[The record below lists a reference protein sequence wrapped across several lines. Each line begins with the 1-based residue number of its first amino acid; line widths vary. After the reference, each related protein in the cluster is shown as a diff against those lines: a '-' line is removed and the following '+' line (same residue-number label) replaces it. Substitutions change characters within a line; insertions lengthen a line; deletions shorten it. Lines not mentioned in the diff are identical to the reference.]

1 MNLNELLRLSVQKI
15 FPYPNVE
22 VANWTEV
29 IIYAIQLGL
38 TLLLLFLLASYQ
50 KMVINDTDQC
60 DMNMVS
66 KNLNA
71 HDLMSPQVIVAK
83 ENTNAE
89 QISARLLAGE
99 FNGVPVV
106 DDKGAVIGIVTALD
120 ILRALQGDKKLNTM
134 LARDI
139 MTPNPSTVK
148 KDTPIEEIIRIIVEK
163 EIVLVPVVEDNKK
176 LIGVVARL
184 DILREK
190 LNEGFITI
198 EKREAVSRT

>member
-1 MNLNELLRLSVQKI
+1 
-15 FPYPNVE
+15 
-22 VANWTEV
+22 
-29 IIYAIQLGL
+29 
-38 TLLLLFLLASYQ
+38 
-50 KMVINDTDQC
+50 MVI
-60 DMNMVS
+60 

-106 DDKGAVIGIVTALD
+106 DDNGAVVGIVTALD
-120 ILRALQGDKKLNTM
+120 ILKALQGGKKKLNEM

-148 KDTPIEEIIRIIVEK
+148 KDTPIEEIIRILVEK
-163 EIVLVPVVEDNKK
+163 EIVLVPVVEGNDNK

-198 EKREAVSRT
+198 GKREALSRT

>member
-1 MNLNELLRLSVQKI
+1 
-15 FPYPNVE
+15 
-22 VANWTEV
+22 
-29 IIYAIQLGL
+29 
-38 TLLLLFLLASYQ
+38 
-50 KMVINDTDQC
+50 
-60 DMNMVS
+60 
-66 KNLNA
+66 
-71 HDLMSPQVIVAK
+71 MSPQVVVAK
-83 ENTNAE
+83 ESTNAE

-106 DDKGAVIGIVTALD
+106 DDNGAVVGIVTALD
-120 ILRALQGDKKLNTM
+120 ILRAIQGGKKLNEM

-148 KDTPIEEIIRIIVEK
+148 KDTSIEEIIRILVEK
-163 EIVLVPVVEDNKK
+163 EIVLVPVIEGNDNK

-198 EKREAVSRT
+198 EKREALSRT

>member
-1 MNLNELLRLSVQKI
+1 LKA
-15 FPYPNVE
+15 F
-22 VANWTEV
+22 
-29 IIYAIQLGL
+29 
-38 TLLLLFLLASYQ
+38 
-50 KMVINDTDQC
+50 
-60 DMNMVS
+60 
-66 KNLNA
+66 
-71 HDLMSPQVIVAK
+71 DLMSQQVVVAR

-106 DDKGAVIGIVTALD
+106 DDNGAVIGIVTAID
-120 ILRALQGDKKLNTM
+120 ILKAIQGGKKLNAM

-139 MTPNPSTVK
+139 MTPNPSTIK
-148 KDTPIEEIIRIIVEK
+148 RDTPLEEIIRILVEK
-163 EIVLVPVVEDNKK
+163 EIVLVPVVEDDNTNK

-198 EKREAVSRT
+198 EKREALSRT

>member
-1 MNLNELLRLSVQKI
+1 
-15 FPYPNVE
+15 
-22 VANWTEV
+22 
-29 IIYAIQLGL
+29 
-38 TLLLLFLLASYQ
+38 
-50 KMVINDTDQC
+50 
-60 DMNMVS
+60 
-66 KNLNA
+66 
-71 HDLMSPQVIVAK
+71 MSPQVVVAK

-120 ILRALQGDKKLNTM
+120 ILKAMQDGNKKLNTM

-148 KDTPIEEIIRIIVEK
+148 KDTPIEEIIRILVEK
-163 EIVLVPVVEDNKK
+163 EIVLVPVVEGNNNK

-198 EKREAVSRT
+198 EKREALSRT

>member
-1 MNLNELLRLSVQKI
+1 LKA
-15 FPYPNVE
+15 F
-22 VANWTEV
+22 
-29 IIYAIQLGL
+29 
-38 TLLLLFLLASYQ
+38 
-50 KMVINDTDQC
+50 
-60 DMNMVS
+60 
-66 KNLNA
+66 
-71 HDLMSPQVIVAK
+71 DLMSQQVIVAK

-106 DDKGAVIGIVTALD
+106 DDNGAVIGIVTAID
-120 ILRALQGDKKLNTM
+120 ILKAIQGGKKLNAM

-139 MTPNPSTVK
+139 MTPNPSTIK
-148 KDTPIEEIIRIIVEK
+148 RDTPLEEIIRILVEK
-163 EIVLVPVVEDNKK
+163 EIVLVPVVEDNNNNK

-198 EKREAVSRT
+198 GKREALSRT

>member
-1 MNLNELLRLSVQKI
+1 
-15 FPYPNVE
+15 
-22 VANWTEV
+22 
-29 IIYAIQLGL
+29 
-38 TLLLLFLLASYQ
+38 
-50 KMVINDTDQC
+50 MVI
-60 DMNMVS
+60 

-71 HDLMSPQVIVAK
+71 HDLMSPQVVVAK

-120 ILRALQGDKKLNTM
+120 ILKAMQDGNKKLNTM

-148 KDTPIEEIIRIIVEK
+148 KDTPIEEIIRILVEK
-163 EIVLVPVVEDNKK
+163 EIVLVPVVEDDNNNK

-190 LNEGFITI
+190 LNEGFITV
-198 EKREAVSRT
+198 EKREA

>member
-1 MNLNELLRLSVQKI
+1 LTNIYHHGGQENLKA
-15 FPYPNVE
+15 F
-22 VANWTEV
+22 
-29 IIYAIQLGL
+29 
-38 TLLLLFLLASYQ
+38 
-50 KMVINDTDQC
+50 
-60 DMNMVS
+60 
-66 KNLNA
+66 
-71 HDLMSPQVIVAK
+71 DLMSQQVIVAK

-106 DDKGAVIGIVTALD
+106 DDNGAVIGIVTAID
-120 ILRALQGDKKLNTM
+120 ILKAIQGGKKLNAM

-139 MTPNPSTVK
+139 MTPNPSTIK
-148 KDTPIEEIIRIIVEK
+148 RDTPLEEIIRILVEK
-163 EIVLVPVVEDNKK
+163 EIVLVPVVEDNNNNK

-198 EKREAVSRT
+198 GKREALSRT